1 MKKQSIIS
9 SLVKKG
15 KKLYKTPKN
24 DANQQYDFESGE
36 DDDLVEIRHSKRN
49 TLAHSN
55 SVRVEMNQSESPGKD
70 FCKIEAI
77 PDGQLTH
84 KDVQQK
90 APPQAGILT
99 SYFSQLSTK
108 IVGPPP

>member
-1 MKKQSIIS
+1 MKKPSIIS

-24 DANQQYDFESGE
+24 DSNQQYDFESGE

-49 TLAHSN
+49 AMAHSN
-55 SVRVEMNQSESPGKD
+55 SVRVDLNQSESPGKD
-70 FCKIEAI
+70 FYKIDAI
-77 PDGQLTH
+77 PEGQLTH

-90 APPQAGILT
+90 PPPQAGILT